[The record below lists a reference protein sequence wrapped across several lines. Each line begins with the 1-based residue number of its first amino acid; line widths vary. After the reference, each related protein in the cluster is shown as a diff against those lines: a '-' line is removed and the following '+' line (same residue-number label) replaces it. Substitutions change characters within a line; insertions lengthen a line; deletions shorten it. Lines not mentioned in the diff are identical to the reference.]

1 MDNESDL
8 RAEVRRLREELD
20 HLRTTL
26 EVVGPVDVETGILN
40 RTGILDALERGRHWL
55 TRRGDI
61 YGLVVVWFP
70 DLPESLRSGSDGA
83 EFRTHVAATLGAA
96 VREVDSVGSVTTDT
110 FAAVLADLNAGALPI
125 VIERIRSL
133 VDRLVAGNADVARAA
148 IGGVE
153 VLAPRSSGAVLETAA
168 DLARN
173 AGPEPSIE
181 RLE

>member
-1 MDNESDL
+1 MDRESDL
-8 RAEVRRLREELD
+8 QREVQRLQEELD

-26 EVVGPVDVETGILN
+26 EVVGPVDIETGMLN

-61 YGLVVVWFP
+61 YGLVIVWFP
-70 DLPESLRSGSDGA
+70 DLPESLRSGIDGV

-96 VREVDSVGSVTTDT
+96 VREVDSVGSLTADT

-125 VIERIRSL
+125 VTERIRGL
-133 VDRLVAGNADVARAA
+133 VDRLVSGNRHLARAA
-148 IGGVE
+148 IGAVE
-153 VLAPRSSGAVLETAA
+153 VLAPRASGAVLEAA
-168 DLARN
+168 AELAKG
-173 AGPEPSIE
+173 AGSEPTLG